1 MTGPA
6 AVVALCNRLDNC
18 GGRTLEH
25 AEPHKPPAFRRA
37 KPHWTYDRAMSLQFA
52 ILTALTERAS
62 TGIELT
68 RRFDRSFGYFWP
80 ATHQQIYR
88 ELDRLKNAGLAESST
103 PDRPERGQPKRF
115 SITPAGHVALS
126 EWLCGIDDPAPERM
140 SIAVRVRAAAALGET
155 GAVRAVIAHHLTAH
169 EVMLANYREIDARDF
184 AAPVADADVLRHLV
198 LKAGLRTEQAWVDW
212 CREALDALDRL
223 TSSGNREA

>member
-1 MTGPA
+1 MGPA
-6 AVVALCNRLDNC
+6 AVDALCNRLDNS
-18 GGRTLEH
+18 RDKNLV
-25 AEPHKPPAFRRA
+25 AAFRRR
-37 KPHWTYDRAMSLQFA
+37 KLDWTYDHAMSLQFA

-68 RRFDRSFGYFWP
+68 RRFDRAFGYFWP

-88 ELDRLKNAGLAESST
+88 ELDKLKTSGLAEAST

-115 SITPAGHVALS
+115 SITPAG
-126 EWLCGIDDPAPERM
+126 R
-140 SIAVRVRAAAALGET
+140 RALGET
-155 GAVRAVIAHHLTAH
+155 GAVRAVIAHHLAAH
-169 EVMLANYREIDARDF
+169 EAMLANYREIDARDF

-212 CREALDALDRL
+212 CREALDVLDRL
-223 TSSGNREA
+223 TSSDNRVP

>member
-1 MTGPA
+1 
-6 AVVALCNRLDNC
+6 
-18 GGRTLEH
+18 
-25 AEPHKPPAFRRA
+25 
-37 KPHWTYDRAMSLQFA
+37 MSLQFA

-68 RRFDRSFGYFWP
+68 RRFDRAFGYFWP

-88 ELDRLKNAGLAESST
+88 ELDKLKNSGLAEAST

-115 SITPAGHVALS
+115 SITPAGRRALG

-140 SIAVRVRAAAALGET
+140 AIAVRVRAAAALGET
-155 GAVRAVIAHHLTAH
+155 GAVRAGIAHHLAVH
-169 EVMLANYREIDARDF
+169 EAMLANYREIDARDF

-212 CREALDALDRL
+212 CREALDVLDRL
-223 TSSGNREA
+223 TSSDART

>member
-1 MTGPA
+1 M
-6 AVVALCNRLDNC
+6 VRE
-18 GGRTLEH
+18 RQ
-25 AEPHKPPAFRRA
+25 
-37 KPHWTYDRAMSLQFA
+37 PHWTYDHAMSLQYA
-52 ILTALTERAS
+52 ILTALAERAS

-68 RRFDRSFGYFWP
+68 RRFDRAFGYFWA

-88 ELDRLKNAGLAESST
+88 ELDKLKNSGLAEVST

-115 SITPAGHVALS
+115 SITSAGRLALS
-126 EWLCGIDDPAPERM
+126 EWLGGIDDPAPERM

-155 GAVRAVIAHHLTAH
+155 GAVRAVIAHHLAAH
-169 EVMLANYREIDARDF
+169 EAMLANYREIDARDF

-212 CREALDALDRL
+212 CREALDVLDRL
-223 TSSGNREA
+223 TSPDKHEL